1 MHSGPFTMLPPE
13 RHFQEAVSISEQ
25 GWHLESPT
33 ISPNR
38 ALCTHLY
45 LTAGVSV
52 PQGSG
57 LPAGGVQMLSTL
69 SGAKEDT
76 VATRSPNLAAPD
88 CGCPS
93 LTTQ

>member
-33 ISPNR
+33 INPNR

-57 LPAGGVQMLSTL
+57 LPGVGYKSSQPSQGLKKIL
-69 SGAKEDT
+69 WLPDRPIWLLLT
-76 VATRSPNLAAPD
+76 VAVL
-88 CGCPS
+88 
-93 LTTQ
+93 L